1 MSNALAIASVT
12 AVLKDLLDN
21 AMISKTVSENME
33 DMVSVR
39 ALPPDLVKSETGEKA
54 LLNLFLYH
62 IAPNMGWSN
71 RGLPSIDSNGERCSN
86 PPLALDLYYL
96 LTAYGKHD
104 YEAEILLGYAM
115 QVLHENPIIG
125 RDAIR
130 KSLNPTGPDEAPVSG
145 IILPTAM
152 RALSASDLADQ
163 VELIKITPYTLSS
176 EEVSKL
182 WTAFQTSYRPSV
194 AYLVSVVLIESQRS
208 TKSSLPVR
216 QRNLYALPF
225 HQPVI
230 EKLMTQNSVN
240 DPVLVDSPVLPGQ
253 LLIVS
258 GRGLRGG
265 ETSILMDGVECHPQP
280 EDVSD
285 KRIRIQLPPLSAGV
299 HGAQVLHKVMMGT
312 PATFHRGVESNVAA
326 FVMHPVIE
334 SQSVSSGVVSI
345 KLLPGVGKK
354 QRIMLLLNERNPS
367 PNQQAKAYSFPAP
380 ARENDDE
387 PDHFSSIDI
396 PISDVKSGDYLIRV
410 QVDGAESQLN
420 FHTASGLYNSPV
432 VNVP

>member
-1 MSNALAIASVT
+1 VT
-12 AVLKDLLDN
+12 AILKDLLDN
-21 AMISKTVSENME
+21 AMISKTVSEKME

-39 ALPPDLVKSETGEKA
+39 ALPPDLVKSETEEKA

-71 RGLPSIDSNGERCSN
+71 RGLPSFDSRGERCSN

-130 KSLNPTGPDEAPVSG
+130 KSLPTNPDDAPVKG
-145 IILPTAM
+145 LILPKAM

-163 VELIKITPYTLSS
+163 VELIKITPNTLSS

-194 AYLVSVVLIESQRS
+194 AYLVSVVLIESNRS

-230 EKLMTQNSVN
+230 EELMTQSSVN
-240 DPVLVDSPVLPGQ
+240 DPVLSDSPVLPGQ

-258 GRGLRGG
+258 GSGLRGS
-265 ETSILMDGVECHPQP
+265 ETCILIDGVEFKPDLK
-280 EDVSD
+280 DVSD

-299 HGAQVLHKVMMGT
+299 HGIQVLHKAIMGT
-312 PATFHRGVESNVAA
+312 PPTSHRGVESNVVA

-334 SQSVSSGVVSI
+334 SQSVSSGVLSIVSI

-354 QRIMLLLNERNPS
+354 QRIMLLLNEFNPL
-367 PNQQAKAYSFPAP
+367 PNQQAKAYSFPASG
-380 ARENDDE
+380 RENDDE
-387 PDHFSSIDI
+387 PDHVSSIDI
-396 PISDVKSGDYLIRV
+396 PISSVKSGDYLIRV

-420 FHTASGLYNSPV
+420 WDKASGL
-432 VNVP
+432 